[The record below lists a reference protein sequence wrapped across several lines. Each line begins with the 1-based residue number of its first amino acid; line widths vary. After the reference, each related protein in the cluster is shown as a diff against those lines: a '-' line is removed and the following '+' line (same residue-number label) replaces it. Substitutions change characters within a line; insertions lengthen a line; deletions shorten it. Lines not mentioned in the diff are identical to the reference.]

1 MARGG
6 EFLTSKERKE
16 YMKLPNNVASFETEK
31 FFILSDDDIKVLNKH
46 RKASSKL
53 GFAVQLCII
62 RYTGWTLMD
71 FENIPYEIILY
82 IAEQLKIS
90 TFEFQS
96 YNKRQPT
103 RYEHLEEI
111 LKLYGYKRFKAKD
124 REYLVNYLID
134 KALKK
139 II

>member
-31 FFILSDDDIKVLNKH
+31 FFMLSDDDIKVINKH

-62 RYTGWTLMD
+62 RYGVVTAKRGFYTL
-71 FENIPYEIILY
+71 IHILPKHRY
-82 IAEQLKIS
+82 IQRI
-90 TFEFQS
+90 F
-96 YNKRQPT
+96 
-103 RYEHLEEI
+103 
-111 LKLYGYKRFKAKD
+111 
-124 REYLVNYLID
+124 
-134 KALKK
+134 
-139 II
+139 

>member
-1 MARGG
+1 MASGG

-16 YMKLPNNVASFETEK
+16 YMKLPNNVASFEIEK
-31 FFILSDDDIKVLNKH
+31 FFMLSDEDIKVINKH

-62 RYTGWTLMD
+62 RYTVWTLID

-90 TFEFQS
+90 TVEFQS
-96 YNKRQPT
+96 YK
-103 RYEHLEEI
+103 
-111 LKLYGYKRFKAKD
+111 FSFS
-124 REYLVNYLID
+124 
-134 KALKK
+134 
-139 II
+139 